1 MRDFTKGSI
10 GSGLFLFGLP
20 IVAGNLF
27 QQLYM
32 FVNSAIVGRFLG
44 DVDLAAV
51 GAVYP
56 IVFFFVSLIIGI
68 GSAGG
73 IVISHLFGARRHD
86 CLPIAISTFYI
97 FSLVVGVVVCSL
109 GIVLARFTFEHLGLS
124 PEVCSA
130 ATAYMRVYML
140 GMFFSF
146 CFNSLVSVL
155 RGLGDS
161 KTQLYYLVGANVLN
175 ALLSYLFVVCLDYS
189 LVSTAWA
196 SVISQL
202 LAFVLLWIKIQ
213 RTNIYMKVRP
223 LPKYFDLSYFK
234 EIVRIGLPTGIQ
246 QSVVSLSQILIL
258 GLVSAFGTGVL
269 AAYSA
274 ASRIESVAMIFVLN
288 FSTALT
294 TFVGQN
300 FGAGEKLRVRKG
312 LSFSLKMM
320 LALSIVT
327 FVVFFFGGKVLLGLF
342 SDSEVVSSVGG
353 SYLFIAGAFWF
364 LFAVMNVFTSFFR
377 GVGFTF
383 VPMVVSVAVLLV
395 VRLPLSYVLSLSYGT
410 DGIWYGAPLSWFIGV
425 VIYLVCYVKSHWER
439 RKPLKA
445 VLSVLVVLCFLGG
458 GKVMSQDFC
467 SDYLSPLN
475 IKLSSSGHFGE
486 LRTNHFHSGIDLR
499 TAGKENQVVICPY
512 DGEVSR
518 IKVQVYGGGKNLYI
532 NHTNGYTTVY
542 MHLNDYYGKIGEY
555 VKNYQYSH
563 KCYAFDHTLP
573 KGTIKLKKGD
583 TIALS
588 GNTGSSGGPH
598 LHYEIRN
605 TASQI
610 TINPILKG
618 LNLQDTIAPR
628 LYAFRLLAADC
639 YSHIENCMEEDLL
652 VNLSSDT
659 CFKSG
664 DTICASGNFYL
675 CIEAYD
681 RSCGSTERNGVYDTR
696 VYVDD
701 ELLFRFNNASFS
713 FDNSRYAN
721 AIIDYAYLQ
730 RTGRRML
737 WTKQFPSFKLNSL
750 SYSDKGVISVEN
762 NSFKRVRIFLCDE
775 KDNRQEFEFVLRG
788 SLQNPN
794 IQLINSLNLLQNQS
808 GEKKE
813 TYPLLWNKINE
824 ITFAD
829 MSSLTTK
836 VKSIYEDTD
845 IEYSARQGK
854 YSMVHTIGDKS
865 VPIHKAV
872 TLRIRYKDALIPF
885 KNKALVVSHGKNGTK
900 ASVGGKVVGRD
911 VVCSISNFGTY
922 SVEIDT
928 IAPRCKPHNFNA
940 NKPLKSNRSTVEVKI
955 SDNLSGISTYNA
967 YIDDKWVLAEYDGK
981 SGRLIIKASEFTKG
995 RHNLQI
1001 RLTDAKANS
1010 SIFNYV
1016 IIR

>member
-1 MRDFTKGSI
+1 M
-10 GSGLFLFGLP
+10 
-20 IVAGNLF
+20 
-27 QQLYM
+27 
-32 FVNSAIVGRFLG
+32 
-44 DVDLAAV
+44 
-51 GAVYP
+51 
-56 IVFFFVSLIIGI
+56 
-68 GSAGG
+68 
-73 IVISHLFGARRHD
+73 
-86 CLPIAISTFYI
+86 
-97 FSLVVGVVVCSL
+97 
-109 GIVLARFTFEHLGLS
+109 
-124 PEVCSA
+124 
-130 ATAYMRVYML
+130 
-140 GMFFSF
+140 
-146 CFNSLVSVL
+146 
-155 RGLGDS
+155 S
-161 KTQLYYLVGANVLN
+161 K
-175 ALLSYLFVVCLDYS
+175 DY
-189 LVSTAWA
+189 
-196 SVISQL
+196 
-202 LAFVLLWIKIQ
+202 
-213 RTNIYMKVRP
+213 
-223 LPKYFDLSYFK
+223 
-234 EIVRIGLPTGIQ
+234 
-246 QSVVSLSQILIL
+246 
-258 GLVSAFGTGVL
+258 
-269 AAYSA
+269 
-274 ASRIESVAMIFVLN
+274 
-288 FSTALT
+288 
-294 TFVGQN
+294 
-300 FGAGEKLRVRKG
+300 
-312 LSFSLKMM
+312 
-320 LALSIVT
+320 
-327 FVVFFFGGKVLLGLF
+327 
-342 SDSEVVSSVGG
+342 
-353 SYLFIAGAFWF
+353 
-364 LFAVMNVFTSFFR
+364 
-377 GVGFTF
+377 
-383 VPMVVSVAVLLV
+383 
-395 VRLPLSYVLSLSYGT
+395 
-410 DGIWYGAPLSWFIGV
+410 
-425 VIYLVCYVKSHWER
+425 
-439 RKPLKA
+439 
-445 VLSVLVVLCFLGG
+445 
-458 GKVMSQDFC
+458 C

-701 ELLFRFNNASFS
+701 KLLFRFNNASFS

-730 RTGRRML
+730 RTGRRCL
-737 WTKQFPSFKLNSL
+737 LTHHFPSVKLNSL

-836 VKSIYEDTD
+836 AKSIYEDTD
-845 IEYSARQGK
+845 IEYSAKQGK

-872 TLRIRYKDALIPF
+872 TLRIRYNDALIPF

-922 SVEIDT
+922 SVDIDT
-928 IAPRCKPHNFNA
+928 IAPRCKPHNFTS

-995 RHNLQI
+995 RHSLQI

-1010 SIFNYV
+1010 STFNYV

>member
-1 MRDFTKGSI
+1 
-10 GSGLFLFGLP
+10 
-20 IVAGNLF
+20 
-27 QQLYM
+27 
-32 FVNSAIVGRFLG
+32 
-44 DVDLAAV
+44 
-51 GAVYP
+51 
-56 IVFFFVSLIIGI
+56 
-68 GSAGG
+68 
-73 IVISHLFGARRHD
+73 
-86 CLPIAISTFYI
+86 
-97 FSLVVGVVVCSL
+97 
-109 GIVLARFTFEHLGLS
+109 
-124 PEVCSA
+124 
-130 ATAYMRVYML
+130 
-140 GMFFSF
+140 
-146 CFNSLVSVL
+146 
-155 RGLGDS
+155 
-161 KTQLYYLVGANVLN
+161 
-175 ALLSYLFVVCLDYS
+175 
-189 LVSTAWA
+189 
-196 SVISQL
+196 
-202 LAFVLLWIKIQ
+202 
-213 RTNIYMKVRP
+213 
-223 LPKYFDLSYFK
+223 
-234 EIVRIGLPTGIQ
+234 
-246 QSVVSLSQILIL
+246 
-258 GLVSAFGTGVL
+258 
-269 AAYSA
+269 
-274 ASRIESVAMIFVLN
+274 
-288 FSTALT
+288 
-294 TFVGQN
+294 
-300 FGAGEKLRVRKG
+300 
-312 LSFSLKMM
+312 
-320 LALSIVT
+320 
-327 FVVFFFGGKVLLGLF
+327 
-342 SDSEVVSSVGG
+342 
-353 SYLFIAGAFWF
+353 
-364 LFAVMNVFTSFFR
+364 
-377 GVGFTF
+377 
-383 VPMVVSVAVLLV
+383 
-395 VRLPLSYVLSLSYGT
+395 
-410 DGIWYGAPLSWFIGV
+410 
-425 VIYLVCYVKSHWER
+425 
-439 RKPLKA
+439 
-445 VLSVLVVLCFLGG
+445 
-458 GKVMSQDFC
+458 
-467 SDYLSPLN
+467 
-475 IKLSSSGHFGE
+475 
-486 LRTNHFHSGIDLR
+486 
-499 TAGKENQVVICPY
+499 
-512 DGEVSR
+512 
-518 IKVQVYGGGKNLYI
+518 
-532 NHTNGYTTVY
+532 

-836 VKSIYEDTD
+836 AKSIYEDTD
-845 IEYSARQGK
+845 IEYSAKQGK

-872 TLRIRYKDALIPF
+872 TLRIRYNDALIPF

-1010 SIFNYV
+1010 STFNYV

>member
-1 MRDFTKGSI
+1 
-10 GSGLFLFGLP
+10 
-20 IVAGNLF
+20 
-27 QQLYM
+27 
-32 FVNSAIVGRFLG
+32 
-44 DVDLAAV
+44 
-51 GAVYP
+51 
-56 IVFFFVSLIIGI
+56 
-68 GSAGG
+68 
-73 IVISHLFGARRHD
+73 
-86 CLPIAISTFYI
+86 
-97 FSLVVGVVVCSL
+97 
-109 GIVLARFTFEHLGLS
+109 
-124 PEVCSA
+124 
-130 ATAYMRVYML
+130 
-140 GMFFSF
+140 
-146 CFNSLVSVL
+146 
-155 RGLGDS
+155 
-161 KTQLYYLVGANVLN
+161 
-175 ALLSYLFVVCLDYS
+175 
-189 LVSTAWA
+189 
-196 SVISQL
+196 
-202 LAFVLLWIKIQ
+202 
-213 RTNIYMKVRP
+213 
-223 LPKYFDLSYFK
+223 
-234 EIVRIGLPTGIQ
+234 
-246 QSVVSLSQILIL
+246 
-258 GLVSAFGTGVL
+258 
-269 AAYSA
+269 
-274 ASRIESVAMIFVLN
+274 
-288 FSTALT
+288 
-294 TFVGQN
+294 
-300 FGAGEKLRVRKG
+300 
-312 LSFSLKMM
+312 
-320 LALSIVT
+320 
-327 FVVFFFGGKVLLGLF
+327 
-342 SDSEVVSSVGG
+342 
-353 SYLFIAGAFWF
+353 
-364 LFAVMNVFTSFFR
+364 
-377 GVGFTF
+377 
-383 VPMVVSVAVLLV
+383 
-395 VRLPLSYVLSLSYGT
+395 
-410 DGIWYGAPLSWFIGV
+410 
-425 VIYLVCYVKSHWER
+425 
-439 RKPLKA
+439 
-445 VLSVLVVLCFLGG
+445 
-458 GKVMSQDFC
+458 MSQDFC

-573 KGTIKLKKGD
+573 KGKIKLKKGD

-836 VKSIYEDTD
+836 AKSIYEDTD
-845 IEYSARQGK
+845 IEYSAKQGK

-872 TLRIRYKDALIPF
+872 TLRIRYNDALIPF

-922 SVEIDT
+922 SVDIDT
-928 IAPRCKPHNFNA
+928 IAPRCKPHNFTS

-995 RHNLQI
+995 RHSLQI

-1010 SIFNYV
+1010 STFNYV

>member
-10 GSGLFLFGLP
+10 SSGLFWFGLP

-73 IVISHLFGARRHD
+73 IVISHLFGAKRHD
-86 CLPIAISTFYI
+86 SLPIAISTFYI
-97 FSLVVGVVVCSL
+97 FSLIVGLVVCSL
-109 GIVLARFTFEHLGLS
+109 GIVLARFTFDRLGL
-124 PEVCSA
+124 EEGVCNA

-161 KTQLYYLVGANVLN
+161 KTQLYYLIGANVLN
-175 ALLSYLFVVCLDYS
+175 ALLSYIFVAWLNYS

-196 SVISQL
+196 SVISQF

-213 RTNIYMKVRP
+213 KTNIYMKVRP
-223 LPKYFDLSYFK
+223 LPKYFDFSYFK
-234 EIVRIGLPTGIQ
+234 EIVRIGLPAGIQ

-258 GLVSAFGTGVL
+258 GLVSGFGTGVL

-274 ASRIESVAMIFVLN
+274 ATRIESVAMIFVLN

-300 FGAGEKLRVRKG
+300 FGAGEKQRVRKG
-312 LSFSLKMM
+312 LRFSLKMM
-320 LALSIVT
+320 LILSVVT
-327 FVVFFFGGKVLLGLF
+327 FVVFFFGGKALLGLF

-353 SYLFIAGAFWF
+353 SYLFVAGAFWF
-364 LFAVMNVFTSFFR
+364 LFAVMNVFASFFR

-383 VPMVVSVAVLLV
+383 VPMLVSLAVLLV
-395 VRLPLSYVLSLSYGT
+395 VRLPLSYVLSLSYDT
-410 DGIWYGAPLSWFIGV
+410 DGIWYGAPLSWLIGV
-425 VIYLVCYVKSHWER
+425 VIYLVCYGKSHWEK

-445 VLSVLVVLCFLGG
+445 VLSSLVVLCFLGG
-458 GKVMSQDFC
+458 GKLMSQDFC

-486 LRTNHFHSGIDLR
+486 LRSNHFHSGIDLR

-563 KCYAFDHTLP
+563 KCYAFDYTLP

-618 LNLQDTIAPR
+618 LNLQDTIAPK

-639 YSHIENCMEEDLL
+639 YSHIENSMGEDLL
-652 VNLSSDT
+652 INLSSDT

-681 RSCGSTERNGVYDTR
+681 RSNGSTERNGVYDTR
-696 VYVDD
+696 VYADD

-730 RTGRRML
+730 NTGRRML
-737 WTKQFPSFKLNSL
+737 WTKQFPSFKLNNL
-750 SYSDKGVISVEN
+750 TYSKGGIISVDN
-762 NSFKRVRIFLCDE
+762 NGFKRVKIFLCDE
-775 KDNRQEFEFVLRG
+775 RDNQQEFEFVLGG

-794 IQLINSLNLLQNQS
+794 IHLINSLNLSQNQS

-824 ITFAD
+824 ISFPD

-836 VKSIYEDTD
+836 AKSIYEDTD
-845 IEYSARQGK
+845 MEYSVRQGK
-854 YSMVHTIGDKS
+854 YSLVHTIGDKS
-865 VPIHKAV
+865 VPIHKAF
-872 TLRIRYKDALIPF
+872 TLRIRYNDALIPF
-885 KNKALVVSHGKNGTK
+885 KDKALVVSHGKNGTK
-900 ASVGGKVVGRD
+900 ASVGGKVAGRD
-911 VVCSISNFGTY
+911 VVCTISNFGTY

-928 IAPRCKPHNFNA
+928 VAPRCKPHNFKS
-940 NKPLKSNRSTVEVKI
+940 NKPLKASQSTVEVKI

-967 YIDDKWVLAEYDGK
+967 YIDDQWVLAEYDGK
-981 SGRLIIKASEFTKG
+981 SGRLIIKASEFAKG
-995 RHNLQI
+995 KHNLKI
-1001 RLTDAKANS
+1001 KLTDAKANS
-1010 SIFNYV
+1010 STFNYV

>member
-1 MRDFTKGSI
+1 
-10 GSGLFLFGLP
+10 
-20 IVAGNLF
+20 
-27 QQLYM
+27 
-32 FVNSAIVGRFLG
+32 
-44 DVDLAAV
+44 
-51 GAVYP
+51 
-56 IVFFFVSLIIGI
+56 
-68 GSAGG
+68 
-73 IVISHLFGARRHD
+73 
-86 CLPIAISTFYI
+86 
-97 FSLVVGVVVCSL
+97 
-109 GIVLARFTFEHLGLS
+109 
-124 PEVCSA
+124 
-130 ATAYMRVYML
+130 
-140 GMFFSF
+140 
-146 CFNSLVSVL
+146 
-155 RGLGDS
+155 
-161 KTQLYYLVGANVLN
+161 
-175 ALLSYLFVVCLDYS
+175 
-189 LVSTAWA
+189 
-196 SVISQL
+196 
-202 LAFVLLWIKIQ
+202 
-213 RTNIYMKVRP
+213 
-223 LPKYFDLSYFK
+223 
-234 EIVRIGLPTGIQ
+234 
-246 QSVVSLSQILIL
+246 
-258 GLVSAFGTGVL
+258 
-269 AAYSA
+269 
-274 ASRIESVAMIFVLN
+274 
-288 FSTALT
+288 
-294 TFVGQN
+294 
-300 FGAGEKLRVRKG
+300 
-312 LSFSLKMM
+312 
-320 LALSIVT
+320 
-327 FVVFFFGGKVLLGLF
+327 
-342 SDSEVVSSVGG
+342 
-353 SYLFIAGAFWF
+353 
-364 LFAVMNVFTSFFR
+364 
-377 GVGFTF
+377 
-383 VPMVVSVAVLLV
+383 
-395 VRLPLSYVLSLSYGT
+395 
-410 DGIWYGAPLSWFIGV
+410 
-425 VIYLVCYVKSHWER
+425 
-439 RKPLKA
+439 
-445 VLSVLVVLCFLGG
+445 
-458 GKVMSQDFC
+458 
-467 SDYLSPLN
+467 
-475 IKLSSSGHFGE
+475 
-486 LRTNHFHSGIDLR
+486 
-499 TAGKENQVVICPY
+499 
-512 DGEVSR
+512 
-518 IKVQVYGGGKNLYI
+518 
-532 NHTNGYTTVY
+532 

-794 IQLINSLNLLQNQS
+794 IQLINSLNLLQNQP

-836 VKSIYEDTD
+836 AKSIYEDTD
-845 IEYSARQGK
+845 IEYSAKQGK

-872 TLRIRYKDALIPF
+872 TLRIRYNDALIPF

-922 SVEIDT
+922 SVDIDT
-928 IAPRCKPHNFNA
+928 IAPRCKPHNFTS

-1001 RLTDAKANS
+1001 RLTDVKANS
-1010 SIFNYV
+1010 STFNYV
-1016 IIR
+1016 IIK